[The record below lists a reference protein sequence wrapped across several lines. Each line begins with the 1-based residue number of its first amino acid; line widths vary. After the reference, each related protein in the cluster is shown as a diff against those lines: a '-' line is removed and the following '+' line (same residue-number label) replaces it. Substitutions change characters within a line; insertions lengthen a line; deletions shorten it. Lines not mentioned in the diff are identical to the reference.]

1 MIDKDRVYIRLLELQ
16 AVISEEWGEAIK
28 EMNDYNWKLE
38 KNNNETL
45 QRAYDEIQQ
54 MYSPIIELQELIQ
67 TIMKMKPKK

>member
-1 MIDKDRVYIRLLELQ
+1 MIDKDKVYLRLLELQ

-28 EMNDYNWKLE
+28 EMNDYSWKLE

-54 MYSPIIELQELIQ
+54 MYSPIIELQELLQ
-67 TIMKMKPKK
+67 TVMKMKPKK